1 MGKVGKLTMTVC
13 MAAFLVPVFLAGC
26 GKETDSAGSGT
37 VSDGAYEK
45 FEEVELR
52 LSCNGTETAND
63 AKAAYRIADKLS
75 EKSGGRVT
83 MTVFT
88 NDQLSGGNMSK
99 GLEMLCNGT
108 VDLDIH
114 STSVISN
121 LDNRL
126 MVSTLPWLFSDYQE
140 AEDAFYGEGGEYID
154 SILQEKG
161 VYYLGAV
168 HNGFKAITNSKHPIQ
183 KPEDLKGLKIR
194 IPGGSF
200 FSDFYSMLGASPQA
214 MSWSEVFTA
223 LQQGTI
229 DGHDNSLTT
238 INSGNVQEVQKY
250 ITISKHTY
258 EAFTVMANQKRF
270 DVLNE
275 DTQNLI
281 RECVEEATKEIN
293 QEIIEEE
300 ATLEEKFTAEN
311 GCEIYELTEEDIAD
325 FKAAVL
331 PLEEKYKELYGSNA
345 CAAFGAE

>member
-1 MGKVGKLTMTVC
+1 MRKVGKLTMTVC

-183 KPEDLKGLKIR
+183 KPEDLNKNTRRQFLQRLLFDAWRISAGHVLVGSIYSASARNHRRTRQLSHHHQLGKCPGSTKIYHD
-194 IPGGSF
+194 I
-200 FSDFYSMLGASPQA
+200 QA
-214 MSWSEVFTA
+214 Y
-223 LQQGTI
+223 L
-229 DGHDNSLTT
+229 
-238 INSGNVQEVQKY
+238 
-250 ITISKHTY
+250 
-258 EAFTVMANQKRF
+258 
-270 DVLNE
+270 
-275 DTQNLI
+275 
-281 RECVEEATKEIN
+281 
-293 QEIIEEE
+293 
-300 ATLEEKFTAEN
+300 
-311 GCEIYELTEEDIAD
+311 
-325 FKAAVL
+325 
-331 PLEEKYKELYGSNA
+331 
-345 CAAFGAE
+345 

>member
-1 MGKVGKLTMTVC
+1 
-13 MAAFLVPVFLAGC
+13 
-26 GKETDSAGSGT
+26 
-37 VSDGAYEK
+37 
-45 FEEVELR
+45 
-52 LSCNGTETAND
+52 
-63 AKAAYRIADKLS
+63 
-75 EKSGGRVT
+75 
-83 MTVFT
+83 
-88 NDQLSGGNMSK
+88 MSK

-214 MSWSEVFTA
+214 MSWS
-223 LQQGTI
+223 
-229 DGHDNSLTT
+229 
-238 INSGNVQEVQKY
+238 
-250 ITISKHTY
+250 
-258 EAFTVMANQKRF
+258 
-270 DVLNE
+270 
-275 DTQNLI
+275 
-281 RECVEEATKEIN
+281 
-293 QEIIEEE
+293 
-300 ATLEEKFTAEN
+300 
-311 GCEIYELTEEDIAD
+311 
-325 FKAAVL
+325 
-331 PLEEKYKELYGSNA
+331 
-345 CAAFGAE
+345 